1 MLLPALQNFMNEAGL
16 SLVAGVP
23 LLLGAGCCVRSF
35 REWSFRLLP
44 LAVLP
49 ALLAVLLVA
58 PGLEIQVKW
67 FFMGGTMGIDA
78 SGRIFLGV
86 SACVWLF
93 AALAAGERFRDD
105 PHRHR
110 FAGYFLASMGG
121 NFGLILARDI
131 LDFYLF
137 FALMSFS
144 AYGLIIHNRT
154 DMAAKA
160 GRVYLVLVFLS
171 ELAMFTALVLLS
183 VGGEI
188 PMAGAIPAADL
199 SPLLIILLFIAFG
212 VKVGALPFQSWMALS
227 YQQAPVPG
235 ATALA
240 GAMVNAGIL
249 GWLRFFPF
257 GHVALPGGGVFFIVM
272 GAASALYGVLFGL
285 YQDRA
290 GRVLASSSISQMGL
304 VTLIAGYGLL
314 SEDAGMSA
322 LPLMTLF
329 AVHHSLAK
337 TSLFLGYDLV
347 DRGVRPADAILAA
360 VLLAPCLSLAG
371 LPLTSGAMIKG
382 ALKELAYLGGDA
394 WYIFGTFFLPLSSV
408 GTTILMLHC
417 VRLLRKRNRPG
428 RSGKTTV
435 IAWVWVLSAVGVVM
449 VPWMWQ
455 PLRDLAGHSLQ
466 AGAVL
471 QSVWPVALGFVLAL
485 FWFRAGGRLPGRS
498 RASVD
503 FDDLIR
509 WVHVRFLYL
518 LTSLTDSLEHMRDR
532 IVREPFRQK
541 GVRRFIRSSGPA
553 RLERKLGRWPVVF
566 LFYLLLCLL
575 LFMMTLTAAY
585 QKAEDRGQ
593 ITEGTCICA
602 VGIPEVRRQRTADRR
617 SLTASLSVCW
627 CREKVLRQSS

>member
-1 MLLPALQNFMNEAGL
+1 MLLPTFQNFMSEVGL

-23 LLLGAGCCVRSF
+23 LLLAAGCCARSL
-35 REWSFRLLP
+35 RDWSFRLLP
-44 LAVLP
+44 LAALP
-49 ALLAVLLVA
+49 ALLALLLA
-58 PGLEIQVKW
+58 PRGLEIQVEW

-78 SGRIFLGV
+78 IGRIFLGV
-86 SACVWLF
+86 TACVWLF
-93 AALAAGERFRDD
+93 AALAAVEKLRDD

-154 DMAAKA
+154 AVAARA

-183 VGGEI
+183 ARGEV
-188 PMAGAIPAADL
+188 PLAGAIPATDL

-257 GHVALPGGGVFFIVM
+257 GHVVLPGGGVFFIVM
-272 GAASALYGVLFGL
+272 GAAAALYGVFFGL

-322 LPLMTLF
+322 PILMTLF

-347 DRGVRPADAILAA
+347 DRGGRPADAILAA
-360 VLLAPCLSLAG
+360 GLLAPCLSLAG
-371 LPLTSGAMIKG
+371 LPLTSGAMLKG
-382 ALKELAYLGGDA
+382 ALKEIAHLGPDA
-394 WYIFGTFFLPLSSV
+394 WYVFGTIFLPLSSV

-417 VRLLRKRNRPG
+417 IRLLRLRSRTGRN
-428 RSGKTTV
+428 GKTTV
-435 IAWVWVLSAVGVVM
+435 IAWLWVLSAAGVVM

-471 QSVWPVALGFVLAL
+471 QSLWPVALGAILAL
-485 FWFRAGGRLPGRS
+485 FWFGAGGRLPGKGRW
-498 RASVD
+498 AAD
-503 FDDLIR
+503 FDDLVR
-509 WVHVRFLYL
+509 WAHVRFLHVLTL
-518 LTSLTDSLEHMRDR
+518 LTDFLERMRGK
-532 IVREPFRQK
+532 IVRDLLQQHGLRK
-541 GVRRFIRSSGPA
+541 FILSRGPA
-553 RLERKLGRWPVVF
+553 RLERLLGRWPVVF
-566 LFYLLLCLL
+566 LFYLLLCIL
-575 LFMMTLTAAY
+575 LFMMMLTAEY
-585 QKAEDRGQ
+585 QKPEARGQ
-593 ITEGTCICA
+593 N
-602 VGIPEVRRQRTADRR
+602 PERVCSFADGLKNPSPGRWPPSPR
-617 SLTASLSVCW
+617 G
-627 CREKVLRQSS
+627 KG

>member
-1 MLLPALQNFMNEAGL
+1 MLLQTLQNFMSEAGL

-23 LLLGAGCCVRSF
+23 LLLAAGCCVRSL
-35 REWSFRLLP
+35 REAGFRLLP
-44 LAVLP
+44 LAALP
-49 ALLAVLLVA
+49 ALLAVLLVP
-58 PGLEIQVKW
+58 PGLEIQVEW

-78 SGRIFLGV
+78 IGQVFLGV
-86 SACVWLF
+86 TACAWLF
-93 AALAAGERFRDD
+93 AALAAAEKFRND

-110 FAGYFLASMGG
+110 FAGYFLTSMGG

-154 DMAAKA
+154 AAAAKA

-183 VGGEI
+183 ARGEV
-188 PMAGAIPAADL
+188 PLAGAIPGADL
-199 SPLLIILLFIAFG
+199 SPLLIILLFMAFG

-257 GHVALPGGGVFFIVM
+257 GHVVLPGGGVFFIVM
-272 GAASALYGVLFGL
+272 GAAAALYGVFFGL
-285 YQDRA
+285 YQDKP

-322 LPLMTLF
+322 LSLMTLF

-347 DRGVRPADAILAA
+347 DRGGRPADAILTAG
-360 VLLAPCLSLAG
+360 LLAPCLSLAA

-382 ALKELAYLGGDA
+382 ALKELAHLGGDA
-394 WYIFGTFFLPLSSV
+394 WYVFGAIFLPLSSV

-417 VRLLRKRNRPG
+417 IGLLRKRSRAGP
-428 RSGKTTV
+428 RGKTTV
-435 IAWVWVLSAVGVVM
+435 IAWLWVLSIAGVVM

-455 PLRDLAGHSLQ
+455 PLRELAGHSLR

-471 QSVWPVALGFVLAL
+471 QSLWPVALGAGLAW
-485 FWFRAGGRLPGRS
+485 FWFVAGGMLPGRG
-498 RASVD
+498 RGAAD
-503 FDDLIR
+503 FDDLFR
-509 WVHVRFLYL
+509 SVHIRFLHALTL
-518 LTSLTDSLEHMRDR
+518 LTDFLDRMRDK
-532 IVREPFRQK
+532 IVREPFQQQ
-541 GVRRFIRSSGPA
+541 GLRRFIRSRGPA
-553 RLERKLGRWPVVF
+553 RLERILGRWPVVF
-566 LFYLLLCLL
+566 LFYLLLCIL
-575 LFMMTLTAAY
+575 LFMMM
-585 QKAEDRGQ
+585 
-593 ITEGTCICA
+593 
-602 VGIPEVRRQRTADRR
+602 
-617 SLTASLSVCW
+617 LTASYQKSEARGQQTEEVCSFAVGLDSPSPGLPW
-627 CREKVLRQSS
+627 PQGGGTLKHPSPGEMVPRRGG